1 MAEIGF
7 YHLRSMALERALPSI
22 LERGLA
28 AGHRIVV
35 MAGSAERVEHLNDL
49 LWTYSDASF
58 LPHGSARDGNAE
70 RQPIWLTES
79 DENPNAATMLVLV
92 DGASSARLGAYQRCC
107 DIFDGNDEAS
117 VAAARG
123 RWKAAKA
130 AGHQLV
136 YWEQVEGKWQ
146 KRGGDAS

>member
-7 YHLRSMALERALPSI
+7 YHLLSMPLERALPSI

-35 MAGSAERVEHLNDL
+35 MAGSSERVEHLNDL
-49 LWTYSDASF
+49 LWTFNEASF
-58 LPHGSARDGNAE
+58 LPHGSTRDGNAE
-70 RQPIWLTES
+70 RQPIWLTAD

-92 DGASSARLGAYQRCC
+92 DGAASARLGGYARCC
-107 DIFDGNDEAS
+107 DIFDGNDETA

-123 RWKAAKA
+123 RWKEAKA

-136 YWEQVEGKWQ
+136 YWEQVEGKWE
-146 KRGGDAS
+146 KRSAG

>member
-22 LERGLA
+22 LERGVA

-35 MAGSAERVEHLNDL
+35 IAGSSERVEHLNDL
-49 LWTYSDASF
+49 LWTYNDASF

-70 RQPIWLTES
+70 RQPIWLTAS

-92 DGASSARLGAYQRCC
+92 DGAGSSRLDSYARCC
-107 DIFDGNDEAS
+107 DIFDGNDEAA
-117 VAAARG
+117 VAAARR
-123 RWKAAKA
+123 RWQEAKA
-130 AGHQLV
+130 GGHQLV
-136 YWEQVEGKWQ
+136 YWEQTEGKWE
-146 KRGGDAS
+146 KRGAG

>member
-7 YHLRSMALERALPSI
+7 YHLRSMPLERALPSI
-22 LERGLA
+22 LERGVA

-35 MAGSAERVEHLNDL
+35 IAGSSERVEHLNDL
-49 LWTYSDASF
+49 LWTYNDASF

-70 RQPIWLTES
+70 RQPIWLTAS

-92 DGASSARLGAYQRCC
+92 DGASSSDLGGYARCC
-107 DIFDGNDEAS
+107 DIFDGNDEAA
-117 VAAARG
+117 VAAARR
-123 RWKAAKA
+123 RWQDAKA

-136 YWEQVEGKWQ
+136 YWEQIEGRWE
-146 KRGGDAS
+146 KRGAA

>member
-7 YHLRSMALERALPSI
+7 YHLRSMPLERALPSI
-22 LERGLA
+22 LERGVA

-35 MAGSAERVEHLNDL
+35 IAGSSERVEHLNDL
-49 LWTYSDASF
+49 LWTYNDASF

-70 RQPIWLTES
+70 RQPIWLTAG

-92 DGASSARLGAYQRCC
+92 DGAGSSRLGSYGRCC
-107 DIFDGNDEAS
+107 DIFDGNDEAA
-117 VAAARG
+117 VAAARR
-123 RWKAAKA
+123 RWQEAKA

-136 YWEQVEGKWQ
+136 YWEQTEGKWE
-146 KRGGDAS
+146 KRGAG

>member
-7 YHLRSMALERALPSI
+7 YHLRSTALERALPSI
-22 LERGLA
+22 LERGVA

-35 MAGSAERVEHLNDL
+35 IAGSSERVEHLNDL
-49 LWTYSDASF
+49 LWTYNDASF

-70 RQPIWLTES
+70 RQPIWLTAS

-92 DGASSARLGAYQRCC
+92 DGAGSSRLDSYVRCC
-107 DIFDGNDEAS
+107 DIFDDNDEAA
-117 VAAARG
+117 VAAARR
-123 RWKAAKA
+123 RWQEAKA

-136 YWEQVEGKWQ
+136 YWEQTEGKWE
-146 KRGGDAS
+146 KRGAG